1 VTGEPDRGEADP
13 ELAAALEAWDR
24 GDITEA
30 AMLAV
35 LRDARLLIPIVAVA
49 ADNTEKLT
57 DMALPKLVGS
67 DGRHAVM
74 AFSSVDAMK
83 RWDPQARPVPVQAP
97 RGCEAATGEGC
108 ALVVD
113 VGGPV
118 QVVLEG
124 ARLAAMATGEQ
135 IPSPEEDPDV
145 RSVIQAIVDSDPDA
159 SSFTLAP
166 SDAGD
171 LLVMVKAADPSSAA
185 RVARAIAVA
194 LRYRFRAL
202 EFRAEP

>member
-1 VTGEPDRGEADP
+1 MTGKPDRGEADP

-30 AMLAV
+30 AMLAA
-35 LRDARLLIPIVAVA
+35 LRDARLLIPVVAVA

-57 DMALPKLVGS
+57 DMALPKLVGP
-67 DGRHAVM
+67 DGSHAVI
-74 AFSSVDAMK
+74 AFSSVDAMN
-83 RWDPQARPVPVQAP
+83 RWDPQARPVPVPAP
-97 RGCEAATGEGC
+97 RACEAAAAEGC
-108 ALVVD
+108 ALVFD

-124 ARLAAMATGEQ
+124 TRLAAIATGER

-145 RSVIQAIVDSDPDA
+145 RSVIQAIVDSDPGA

-166 SDAGD
+166 SNAGD
-171 LLVMVKAADPSSAA
+171 LLVLVKAADPSRA
-185 RVARAIAVA
+185 ARAIALA

-202 EFRAEP
+202 EFRAET

>member
-1 VTGEPDRGEADP
+1 MSVTGNPDRGEADP
-13 ELAAALEAWDR
+13 ELTAALGAWDH
-24 GDITEA
+24 GEITER
-30 AMLAV
+30 AMLAA

-67 DGRHAVM
+67 DGSHAVM
-74 AFSSVDAMK
+74 AFSSLDTMK
-83 RWDPQARPVPVQAP
+83 RWDPRARPVPVQAP
-97 RGCEAATGEGC
+97 KACEAAAGEGC

-118 QVVLEG
+118 QVILEG
-124 ARLAAMATGEQ
+124 VRLAAIATGGQ

-145 RSVIQAIVDSDPDA
+145 RSAIEAIADSDPGA
-159 SSFTLAP
+159 FSFTLAP

-171 LLVMVKAADPSSAA
+171 LLVMVKAADPSRA
-185 RVARAIAVA
+185 ARAIAVA

>member
-1 VTGEPDRGEADP
+1 VTGKPDRGEADP
-13 ELAAALEAWDR
+13 ELAAALDAWDR
-24 GDITEA
+24 GGISEA
-30 AMLAV
+30 AMLAA
-35 LRDARLLIPIVAVA
+35 LRGARLLIPIVAVA

-57 DMALPKLVGS
+57 DMVLPKLVGA
-67 DGRHAVM
+67 DGSHAVM
-74 AFSSVDAMK
+74 AFTSLDAMK
-83 RWDPQARPVPVQAP
+83 RWDQSARPVPVQAP
-97 RGCEAATGEGC
+97 AACEAAVAEGC

-124 ARLAAMATGEQ
+124 ARLAAIATGER

-159 SSFTLAP
+159 PSFTLAP

-171 LLVMVKAADPSSAA
+171 LLVLMKSADPSRAA
-185 RVARAIAVA
+185 RMIAAA
-194 LRYRFRAL
+194 LRYRFRTL
-202 EFRAEP
+202 EFRAEL